1 MNVIDERLRLYVC
14 CCHEEDVCK
23 FTTLTLPIRCYEE
36 VVESKKEAIRELV
49 AYAGDCEGHRPLHY
63 QPISDK

>member
-1 MNVIDERLRLYVC
+1 MKGFVSMFVVAMKKIFANSPPI
-14 CCHEEDVCK
+14 
-23 FTTLTLPIRCYEE
+23 LTLPIRCYEE